1 MLRQLPEL
9 VGDAGGVR
17 EDNGGIAHGPV
28 AEPGADGVHRT
39 VGSPAGGV
47 GQALMAGVGTARRH
61 GEGELKS
68 WDHDV
73 GDRHGQ

>member
-1 MLRQLPEL
+1 
-9 VGDAGGVR
+9 
-17 EDNGGIAHGPV
+17 V

-47 GQALMAGVGTARRH
+47 GQAFMAGVGTARRH

-68 WDHDV
+68 WDHVLETD
-73 GDRHGQ
+73 HGQ